1 MLNLSLVCDA
11 INRGGGPVA
20 VPSGH
25 NHECTGTDQRT
36 LSVGTVRGK
45 GIETWVYIVD
55 SHFLF

>member
-45 GIETWVYIVD
+45 GIET
-55 SHFLF
+55 